1 MTKEGMELLF
11 LLAIFLCP
19 VAAFSAESELAP
31 AQSDEPKLYDHYL
44 GLKRMQ
50 ESLAVRSLEE
60 QRKLQPQIQGAER
73 RACERI
79 RKERLEG
86 VPREDYRRDG
96 GDEFLV
102 FSLQLE
108 QYCQT
113 LH

>member
-1 MTKEGMELLF
+1 M
-11 LLAIFLCP
+11 
-19 VAAFSAESELAP
+19 P
-31 AQSDEPKLYDHYL
+31 AQLDEPKLYDQFL

-50 ESLAVRSLEE
+50 ESLAGRSLEE
-60 QRKLQPQIQGAER
+60 QGKLQPRIQGAER
-73 RACERI
+73 RARERI
-79 RKERLEG
+79 KKERREG
-86 VPREDYRRDG
+86 VSREDYRRDG

>member
-1 MTKEGMELLF
+1 MKLFF

-19 VAAFSAESELAP
+19 VAAFSAETEPVP
-31 AQSDEPKLYDHYL
+31 AQLDEPKLYDQFL

-50 ESLAVRSLEE
+50 ESLAGRSLEE
-60 QRKLQPQIQGAER
+60 RGKLQPRIQGAER

-79 RKERLEG
+79 KKERREG
-86 VPREDYRRDG
+86 VSREDYRRDG

>member
-1 MTKEGMELLF
+1 MKLLF
-11 LLAIFLCP
+11 LLAIFLFP
-19 VAAFSAESELAP
+19 VAALSAETDPAPTQSE
-31 AQSDEPKLYDHYL
+31 EPKLYDHYL

-50 ESLAVRSLEE
+50 ENLAGLSFEE
-60 QRKLQPQIQGAER
+60 QAKLQPQIQRAER
-73 RACERI
+73 RACKRI
-79 RKERLEG
+79 RKERREG
-86 VPREDYRRDG
+86 VPREDYRREG